1 MGKII
6 IKIPGDVREVYE
18 ITDELKVKSLFKF
31 LKNNRKDKLKELL
44 DSITSE
50 NLHEEVEWGEPCGK
64 EVW

>member
-18 ITDELKVKSLFKF
+18 ITDELKVKALFKF
-31 LKNNRKDKLKELL
+31 LKNKRKDKLKELL

-50 NLHEEVEWGEPCGK
+50 NLHEEVDWGEPRGK